1 MLEMCVCHMLAQYRN
16 DRKNELILK
25 PGDCFDLGKDHACH
39 DVFNLTRKNETTGPL
54 LPSGKP
60 TKKYG
65 KSQSFNGKLNYC
77 YVSLPEGNGLWHPWL
92 LPSDKSWDLLPRCP
106 KSQWERN
113 SCQEGTLQKNAWKM
127 PPTISN
133 FCHMA
138 QKNLRYIMAIQ
149 LTSINTKL

>member
-1 MLEMCVCHMLAQYRN
+1 MGEVTLLLCKLDLMLEMCVCHMLAQYRN

-65 KSQSFNGKLNYC
+65 KSPFSWVNPLFLWPFSIAMLVYQRVTSHSY
-77 YVSLPEGNGLWHPWL
+77 PE
-92 LPSDKSWDLLPRCP
+92 
-106 KSQWERN
+106 KSQ
-113 SCQEGTLQKNAWKM
+113 
-127 PPTISN
+127 
-133 FCHMA
+133 
-138 QKNLRYIMAIQ
+138 
-149 LTSINTKL
+149 